1 MSNFNMT
8 ILNEAMNAGKE
19 LVAINQPLTSTV
31 IDKIMKD
38 HTVVEMSKEER
49 YASSAVYTTIKL
61 VQMMT
66 GLNEVVSI
74 ANAAARGGE
83 WSMEDQI
90 YYDRFCGWLY
100 ANLGR
105 KNANGWAV
113 HGSWCEGKFLN
124 VYMQIFGG
132 KIGNTVVQ
140 KVQHLEEIAPQASVL
155 GEAGDLE
162 CLRNSVYAHAH
173 AVEGDKLETLKALEP
188 VKFDKDFVSI
198 RLDLNSKV
206 AEYVTMTWSD
216 FAKKAKLVRQV
227 VMVTCRN
234 DNRGNMVASHAE
246 GLSVFQRI
254 AIIHK
259 SGIELSGL
267 IADRN
272 VYAVVNLG
280 KSMSFKTMDPKVV
293 KVPFKGMIADGKV
306 ESETIAIGEML
317 TKEGKWGP
325 VLNAEQFQRQGYVQL
340 LSKYITEEN
349 AFCDKEGNS
358 FEDLAKLLARLQ
370 KLVNNKSAYLFDADN
385 YIIAAANESVAKLE
399 AATDA
404 SIKWKKDIQQ
414 QFSYELS
421 LSFVA
426 GNDIAT
432 PRLSNKVGVGRIVS
446 GKDVN
451 ASGQKAMLGT
461 WKRMVTEE
469 LKAVAAALPDF
480 LASEA
485 MLSGISSTKSTA
497 VSKGVDGW
505 ELRSTEYKKHTVF
518 FWVKTNYQET
528 FQITDSAT
536 TGAWECVVS
545 EKTTGIDAAVDLFK
559 RRILGHKSY
568 SVMDM
573 VYGEK
578 GMNSGLTIVE
588 RILRLEKAGKIKR
601 KAIGTY
607 TNSQLNE
614 GLMFQFGEDFA
625 KEVLEFLITQ
635 NKAITYRDTVKAGK
649 DCQDGN
655 VADKAIIDGVQLIK
669 TVAEY
674 MLELGDVNVETS
686 VWSSHIVKELVDTLA
701 APNTN
706 VVALDFAGKQVLVP
720 VTNATLAAIEETTR
734 PGYVRVSGMMGEILL
749 AMGHAVKTAMNKATM
764 VNDVP
769 SAHAYTMS
777 EKAGAVVAEKLAKAR
792 DRQFGKQL
800 NRIPVIGTNVFLL
813 TSARLKDNE
822 MMSYI
827 VEEAYRLAEEAYN
840 CKVGGLYTKSPT
852 LWKASISGVK
862 MIPSMEDAFEAIIEG
877 VAAYIS
883 PEKALGNGN
892 DADGDR
898 QLIILIAAWLL
909 AKVKELQPD
918 FYWDARDSYV
928 AAGGPFYAEF
938 WEDEVAKCTY
948 APKVQEVK
956 VTAATFKADMQ
967 QAVFQ
972 AAYAKAN
979 VARFTSFGQI
989 NMLRHVTWKEAAVN
1003 EINRMKFA
1011 KLNKEQRKELDL
1023 DSMDVEAV
1031 AQALWVFNMD
1041 VQYACVNFD
1050 AMDQVK
1056 SMKGRDMKKLAELLA
1071 PSSLSYLD
1079 PMFAS
1084 ATDDKNAKEVATAK
1098 TIKRIEEVSTMM
1110 FGENGYNIS
1119 YDQIRNL
1126 FPVLASEV
1134 AIQQFIVS
1142 VLVKSGTATGVE
1154 HRITYCPWNLLA
1166 TDIKDEHTTM
1176 STILEERS
1184 ERTYTDSDGVE
1195 RQCVKKPVE
1204 SITKFILETA
1214 IEFVGYKYQSIQD

>member
-8 ILNEAMNAGKE
+8 ILDAAMNMDKE
-19 LVAINQPLTSTV
+19 LVAINQPLTSAV
-31 IDKIMKD
+31 IDKIMED
-38 HTVVEMSKEER
+38 TTVVEISKEER
-49 YASSAVYTTIKL
+49 YASSAIYTTIKL
-61 VQMMT
+61 IQMMS

-74 ANAAARGGE
+74 CNAAGWTE
-83 WSMEDQI
+83 SDCM

-105 KNANGWAV
+105 KNSNGWTS
-113 HGSWCEGKFLN
+113 HGKWCEGNFLN

-132 KIGNTVVQ
+132 KIGNTRVE
-140 KVQHLEEIAPQASVL
+140 KVQHLQEIAYQAASL
-155 GEAGDLE
+155 GDAGDLE
-162 CLRNSVYAHAH
+162 GLRNSVYSHAH
-173 AVEGDKLETLKALEP
+173 MVDGDKLEQLKALEP
-188 VKFDKDFVSI
+188 VKFDKDFISI
-198 RLDLNSKV
+198 RLDLESST

-227 VMVTCRN
+227 IMLTCRQ
-234 DNRGNMVASHAE
+234 DNRGNMVAQYAK
-246 GLSVFQRI
+246 GLSVFQRV
-254 AIIHK
+254 AIVHK

-267 IADRN
+267 LEDRN

-280 KSMSFKTMDPKVV
+280 KTMSFTTMNPKVV
-293 KVPFKGMIADGKV
+293 KVPFQGMITAAKV
-306 ESETIAIGEML
+306 EAETLAIGSLLEA
-317 TKEGKWGP
+317 EGKWGP

-340 LSKYITEEN
+340 MSKYVTDEN

-358 FEDLAKLLARLQ
+358 VEDMAKLLARLQ
-370 KLVNNKSAYLFDADN
+370 KLANNKSTYLFEADN
-385 YIIAAANESVAKLE
+385 YIVAAASESIAKLE

-404 SIKWKKDIQQ
+404 SIKWNKDIQQ

-421 LSFVA
+421 RIFVA
-426 GNDIAT
+426 GNDVAT
-432 PRLSNKVGVGRIVS
+432 PRLSNKAGVVRIVS

-461 WKRMVTEE
+461 WKRMVTAE
-469 LKAVAAALPDF
+469 LKAVASALPNF
-480 LASEA
+480 LTSEA
-485 MLSGISSTKSTA
+485 MLSGLSSTKSTA
-497 VSKGVDGW
+497 VAKGIDGW
-505 ELRSTEYKKHTVF
+505 EIRSTEYKKHTVF

-559 RRILGHKSY
+559 RRILGQKSY

-573 VYGEK
+573 VYGQQ
-578 GMNSGLTIVE
+578 GMNSGLTVVE

-601 KAIGTY
+601 KQIGTY

-625 KEVLEFLITQ
+625 EEVLEFLVTQ
-635 NKAITYRDTVKAGK
+635 NKAIAYRDTVKAGK

-655 VADKAIIDGVQLIK
+655 VADKAIIDGVALIK
-669 TVAEY
+669 TIAEY
-674 MLELGDVNVETS
+674 MLELGDVNVESS
-686 VWSSHIVKELVDTLA
+686 VWSTHIVKELVDVLA

-720 VTNATLAAIEETTR
+720 VTNATLAAVEETTR

-764 VNDVP
+764 VDDVP

-777 EKAGAVVAEKLAKAR
+777 EKAGAVVVEKLAKAR

-800 NRIPVIGTNVFLL
+800 NRIPAIGTNVFLL
-813 TSARLKDNE
+813 TSAQLQKNE
-822 MMSYI
+822 MMSY
-827 VEEAYRLAEEAYN
+827 VVQEAYQLAEEKYN
-840 CKVGGLYTKSPT
+840 CEVGGIYTKSPT

-898 QLIILIAAWLL
+898 QLIILVATHIL
-909 AKVKELQPD
+909 AKVKELHAD
-918 FYWDARDSYV
+918 FYWDARDESV
-928 AAGGPFYAEF
+928 AAGGRLYAEF
-938 WEDEVAKCTY
+938 WEDEIAKCTY
-948 APKVQEVK
+948 TPKVQEVK
-956 VTAATFKADMQ
+956 VSSSSFKADMQ

-989 NMLRHVTWKEAAVN
+989 NMLRHKAWKDGAIKA
-1003 EINRMKFA
+1003 MQTLKKS
-1011 KLNKEQRKELDL
+1011 KLGSKQVASLELDN
-1023 DSMDVEAV
+1023 MDLEAM

-1056 SMKGRDMKKLAELLA
+1056 SMKGRNLKKLAEMLSPSDLA
-1071 PSSLSYLD
+1071 FLSPTFSSTTD
-1079 PMFAS
+1079 TRTAEEAS
-1084 ATDDKNAKEVATAK
+1084 VANTN
-1098 TIKRIEEVSTMM
+1098 KRITTVHEMM
-1110 FGENGYNIS
+1110 FGKDGYNIS
-1119 YDQIRNL
+1119 HAQL
-1126 FPVLASEV
+1126 HHMFPTTAKDAHIEY
-1134 AIQQFIVS
+1134 FIAT
-1142 VLVKSGTATGVE
+1142 VLVKGGIASGVE
-1154 HRITYCPWNLLA
+1154 QRTTYCPWNLLA

-1176 STILEERS
+1176 SSILEVRS
-1184 ERTYTDSDGVE
+1184 EFKYTDSNGVE
-1195 RQCVKKPVE
+1195 HNCTAKPVE
-1204 SITKFILETA
+1204 SITKFVLETA
-1214 IEFVGYKYQSIQD
+1214 IEFAGYKYQNIEI

>member
-8 ILNEAMNAGKE
+8 ILDEAMNAGKE
-19 LVAINQPLTSTV
+19 LVAINQPLTSAV
-31 IDKIMKD
+31 IDKIIAD

-49 YASSAVYTTIKL
+49 YASSAIYSTIKL

-74 ANAAARGGE
+74 VNASAKGGQ
-83 WSMEDQI
+83 WSIEDQM

-105 KNANGWAV
+105 KNANGWTS
-113 HGSWCEGKFLN
+113 HGKWCEGNFLN

-132 KIGNTVVQ
+132 KIGNTVVE
-140 KVQHLEEIAPQASVL
+140 KVQHLEEIAYQASVL
-155 GEAGDLE
+155 GEAGNLE
-162 CLRNSVYAHAH
+162 ALRNSVYAHAH
-173 AVEGDKLETLKALEP
+173 AVEGEKLDTLKALEP

-198 RLDLNSKV
+198 RLDINSKV

-227 VMVTCRN
+227 IMVTCRQ
-234 DNRGNMVASHAE
+234 DNRSNMVASYAE

-254 AIIHK
+254 AIVHK
-259 SGIELSGL
+259 AGIELSGL
-267 IADRN
+267 MEDRN

-280 KSMSFKTMDPKVV
+280 KTMSFKTMDPKVV
-293 KVPFKGMIADGKV
+293 KVPFQGMITAAKV

-325 VLNAEQFQRQGYVQL
+325 GLNAEQFQRQGYVQL
-340 LSKYITEEN
+340 LSKYVTAEN

-358 FEDLAKLLARLQ
+358 VEDMAKLLARLQ
-370 KLVNNKSAYLFDADN
+370 KLANNKSTYVFEADN
-385 YIIAAANESVAKLE
+385 YIVAAADKDIAKLE
-399 AATDA
+399 ASTDA
-404 SIKWKKDIQQ
+404 SIKWNRDIQQ

-421 LSFVA
+421 RSLVA

-432 PRLSNKVGVGRIVS
+432 PRLSNKVGVVRIVS

-461 WKRMVTEE
+461 WKRMVTSE
-469 LKAVAAALPDF
+469 LKAVASALPNF
-480 LASEA
+480 LTSEA
-485 MLSGISSTKSTA
+485 MLSGLSSTKSTA
-497 VSKGVDGW
+497 VAKGIDGW
-505 ELRSTEYKKHTVF
+505 EIRSTEYKKHTVF
-518 FWVKTNYQET
+518 FWVKTVNQEA
-528 FQITDSAT
+528 FQVTDSAT

-545 EKTTGIDAAVDLFK
+545 EKTTGIDSAVDLFK

-601 KAIGTY
+601 KEIGTY

-625 KEVLEFLITQ
+625 KEVLEFLVTQ

-655 VADKAIIDGVQLIK
+655 VVDKAIIDGVALIR

-706 VVALDFAGKQVLVP
+706 VVALDFAGKQVLVS
-720 VTNATLAAIEETTR
+720 VTNATLAAVEETTR

-749 AMGHAVKTAMNKATM
+749 AIGHAVKTAMNKATM
-764 VNDVP
+764 VDDVP

-777 EKAGAVVAEKLAKAR
+777 EKAGAVVVEKLAKAR

-800 NRIPVIGTNVFLL
+800 NRIPAIGTNVFLL
-813 TSARLKDNE
+813 TSAQLQKNE
-822 MMSYI
+822 MMSY
-827 VEEAYRLAEEAYN
+827 VVQEAYQLAEEKYN
-840 CKVGGLYTKSPT
+840 CEVGGIYTKSPT

-862 MIPSMEDAFEAIIEG
+862 MIASTADAFEAIIEG
-877 VAAYIS
+877 VTAYIS
-883 PEKALGNGN
+883 PEKAIGNGN

-898 QLIILIAAWLL
+898 QLIILVAAHIL
-909 AKVKELQPD
+909 AKVKELHAD
-918 FYWDARDSYV
+918 FYWDARDESV
-928 AAGGPFYAEF
+928 AAGGRLYAEF
-938 WEDEVAKCTY
+938 WEDEIAKCTY
-948 APKVQEVK
+948 TPKVQEVK
-956 VTAATFKADMQ
+956 VTSTTFKTDMQ

-989 NMLRHVTWKEAAVN
+989 NMLRHVAWKKAAVDA
-1003 EINRMKFA
+1003 INTLKKSKLGA
-1011 KLNKEQRKELDL
+1011 KQCATVGLE
-1023 DSMDVEAV
+1023 SMDVEAM
-1031 AQALWVFNMD
+1031 AQALWVFTMD

-1056 SMKGRDMKKLAELLA
+1056 SMKGRDMKKLAEMLSPSDLA
-1071 PSSLSYLD
+1071 FLS

-1084 ATDDKNAKEVATAK
+1084 ATDTRTASEASKAK
-1098 TIKRIEEVSTMM
+1098 INKRIDVVREMM
-1110 FGENGYNIS
+1110 FGKDGYNIS
-1119 YDQIRNL
+1119 YAQIDHM
-1126 FPVLASEV
+1126 FPATAE
-1134 AIQQFIVS
+1134 AIHIEHFIAT
-1142 VLVKSGTATGVE
+1142 VLVKGGIAAGIE
-1154 HRITYCPWNLLA
+1154 HRTTYCPWNLLA

-1184 ERTYTDSDGVE
+1184 ERICTDSDGVE
-1195 RQCVKKPVE
+1195 HQCVEKPVE